1 MAAFLISLQLLPL
14 VLLSPFLW
22 AAVALVA
29 AAAAVAWRD
38 CRTASAELPI
48 ISARRRVLELSTLLL
63 MPALLL
69 ACGEYFSLARAPFPY
84 LDEVLMALNG
94 TMFVQTALAAWLTW
108 RHRNRLSST
117 FLVAE
122 ISVWWCGAAYVLA
135 GMAVTGNWL

>member
-1 MAAFLISLQLLPL
+1 MDLIIPAAWAQQAGAAGGSAWLQLLPL

-69 ACGEYFSLARAPFPY
+69 ACGEYFSLPRP
-84 LDEVLMALNG
+84 
-94 TMFVQTALAAWLTW
+94 
-108 RHRNRLSST
+108 LSRTRTKS
-117 FLVAE
+117 
-122 ISVWWCGAAYVLA
+122 
-135 GMAVTGNWL
+135 

>member
-14 VLLSPFLW
+14 VLFSPFLW
-22 AAVALVA
+22 AAVVFVA
-29 AAAAVAWRD
+29 AAAAIAWRD
-38 CRTASAELPI
+38 CRTASAELPLV
-48 ISARRRVLELSTLLL
+48 SARRRVLELSTLLL

-69 ACGEYFSLARAPFPY
+69 ACGEYFSLPRAPIPY
-84 LDEVLMALNG
+84 QDEVLMALNG

-117 FLVAE
+117 FFVAE
-122 ISVWWCGAAYVLA
+122 LSVWWGGAAYVLA